1 LEDGVPIAEKKPNH
15 NGKSGCQ
22 SSRFFRLIGALS
34 IFNVYVFRF
43 QKILA
48 FWTTAFPMFPYLDHV
63 LRESYEGLFLCTPFS
78 FCPSKVM
85 TDIQYMQFPFF
96 GFHHLHEGRL

>member
-1 LEDGVPIAEKKPNH
+1 MEDGVPIAEKKPNH

-22 SSRFFRLIGALS
+22 ISRFFRLIGALS

-48 FWTTAFPMFPYLDHV
+48 FWTTAFPMFPYLVYV
-63 LRESYEGLFLCTPFS
+63 LRESYEGLCFLQEKNTECCS
-78 FCPSKVM
+78 ISLSK
-85 TDIQYMQFPFF
+85 F
-96 GFHHLHEGRL
+96 